1 METQAIFGPAG
12 NGDTFSQH
20 HRSSVEAPGWLRGLG
35 LGLLEY
41 QCGRAAST
49 SGNKRP
55 GRSVKR
61 QGNTRS
67 AYRYTPPTPSTCPA
81 EKKSAAK
88 RI

>member
-41 QCGRAAST
+41 QCGRGIHIGEQTA
-49 SGNKRP
+49 
-55 GRSVKR
+55 R
-61 QGNTRS
+61 QIGEKAGNTRS
-67 AYRYTPPTPSTCPA
+67 AYRYTPPTSSTCPV